1 METTLKLRGIIAA
14 FAAVA
19 ISCLVGC
26 ASPRTAYAKAHPEL
40 SPTHRQILMTGKI
53 PGGMAV
59 GGMTKEQVKLA
70 VGNPKRLEQT
80 PAGDVWVYVHER
92 FLDISPAD
100 APGAAYGTGPN
111 AQRNFTETTNLGPR
125 PSVRETA
132 RVFFRGD
139 RATHVQIGRE

>member
-1 METTLKLRGIIAA
+1 MKTIAKFSA
-14 FAAVA
+14 LLAAAA
-19 ISCLVGC
+19 ISCLAGC
-26 ASPRTAYAKAHPEL
+26 ASPGVAYAKSHPEL
-40 SPTHRQILMTGKI
+40 PPAHRQILLSGKI
-53 PGGMAV
+53 PGGIAV
-59 GGMTKEQVKLA
+59 AGMSKEQVDLA
-70 VGNPKRLEQT
+70 VGSPKRLEQT
-80 PAGDVWVYVHER
+80 AGGEVWVYVHER

-111 AQRNFTETTNLGPR
+111 AQRNFTETANLGPR